1 MSLTPS
7 KSVFRFLTDNCRI
20 FMTLLTVKGYAK
32 GLVCSWIA
40 MVLFY
45 MIYIIWN
52 WERKK
57 SVHPS
62 RLRGVWYISMDKAFN
77 NSNAKTLKSTY
88 CLFPSLYLPA
98 SLDQASSNLWSLLQ
112 SCHFTHLT
120 LLPSGKS
127 LIRNRGGRIYLL
139 SPWDWEMK
147 QGAFLLEHL
156 GLAKGSTRQDSFSQ
170 NRPT

>member
-1 MSLTPS
+1 MMSLTPS
-7 KSVFRFLTDNCRI
+7 KSVFRFLTDNCCI
-20 FMTLLTVKGYAK
+20 FLTLLTVKGYAK
-32 GLVCSWIA
+32 GLVYSWIA
-40 MVLFY
+40 MVLYY

-62 RLRGVWYISMDKAFN
+62 RLRGIWYISMDKAFN

-139 SPWDWEMK
+139 SPWD
-147 QGAFLLEHL
+147 
-156 GLAKGSTRQDSFSQ
+156 
-170 NRPT
+170 

>member
-1 MSLTPS
+1 MMSLTPS
-7 KSVFRFLTDNCRI
+7 KSVFRFLADNCCI

-32 GLVCSWIA
+32 GLAYSWIA
-40 MVLFY
+40 MVLYY

-52 WERKK
+52 WERKSPYTLLDYVVSGIFLWIK
-57 SVHPS
+57 HLTIAMP
-62 RLRGVWYISMDKAFN
+62 
-77 NSNAKTLKSTY
+77 KTLKSTY

-139 SPWDWEMK
+139 SPWD
-147 QGAFLLEHL
+147 
-156 GLAKGSTRQDSFSQ
+156 
-170 NRPT
+170 